1 MKSKINFLSI
11 PPQTPFCARA
21 VLTQGGVYFLAHAC
35 HAPEDFISH

>member
-11 PPQTPFCARA
+11 LQTPFCARA